1 MGGVAM
7 SKLGDIAA
15 TDFAIQIAGWA
26 AASALHT
33 EKFYDATG
41 ALTYWTVML
50 KAYSYANRSQQRVA
64 GGSSADSSTAGAT
77 GGASVRQ
84 KVVTSMVLAWSL
96 RLGLFLAARGWKYGD
111 SRFDKV
117 KHQPKNFL
125 IFWLLQG
132 FWCFLTP
139 LPAYLL
145 LSKKSRD
152 TAPLGLTDY
161 AAWLGWAVGF
171 AAETIADH
179 QKSAFKETGDTGFM
193 QSGIWR
199 YSQHPNYFGEILL
212 WMSLCVTCNNGIEGL
227 PAKLA
232 SLASPSFVSYLLM
245 CVSGVPLLQK
255 AAMKKYGGDPAFLA
269 YRARTSLVVPLP
281 NRAA

>member
-1 MGGVAM
+1 M

-15 TDFAIQIAGWA
+15 TDMAIQVAGWA
-26 AASALHT
+26 VSSSLHT

-41 ALTYWTVML
+41 AFTYWTVML
-50 KAYSYANRSQQRVA
+50 KAYSYANRSNKSVTD
-64 GGSSADSSTAGAT
+64 GSASADGSPANST

-96 RLGLFLAARGWKYGD
+96 RLGLFLAVRGWKYGD

-125 IFWLLQG
+125 AFWLVQG
-132 FWCFLTP
+132 FWCLLTP

-161 AAWLGWAVGF
+161 ASWFGWVVGF
-171 AAETIADH
+171 VTETIADY
-179 QKSAFKETGDTGFM
+179 QKSAFKETGNTGFM
-193 QSGIWR
+193 QSGIWK
-199 YSQHPNYFGEILL
+199 YSQHPNYFGEMLL
-212 WMSLCVTCNNGIEGL
+212 WMSLCVTCNNGIDSWV
-227 PAKLA
+227 AKLA
-232 SLASPSFVSYLLM
+232 SLSSPSFVSYLLM

-255 AAMKKYGGDPAFLA
+255 AAMKKYGKDAAFLA
-269 YRARTSLVVPLP
+269 YRASTSLLVPLP
-281 NRAA
+281 PRAS

>member
-1 MGGVAM
+1 M
-7 SKLGDIAA
+7 SKLCDIAA

-33 EKFYDATG
+33 ERFYDATG

-50 KAYSYANRSQQRVA
+50 KAYSYANRSKQSVTD
-64 GGSSADSSTAGAT
+64 GGSSAGNNPSTGT

-96 RLGLFLAARGWKYGD
+96 RLGLFLALRGWKYGD

-117 KHQPKNFL
+117 KHQPKKFL

-145 LSKKSRD
+145 LAKNSRD
-152 TAPLGLTDY
+152 TAPLGVTDY

-171 AAETIADH
+171 VCETVADY
-179 QKSAFKETGDTGFM
+179 QKSAFKETGNTGFM

-199 YSQHPNYFGEILL
+199 YSQHPNYFGEMLL
-212 WMSLCVTCNNGIEGL
+212 WMSLCVTCNNGIDS
-227 PAKLA
+227 PVAKLA
-232 SLASPSFVSYLLM
+232 SLASPSFVSYLLL

-255 AAMKKYGGDPAFLA
+255 AALKKYGKDAAFLA
-269 YRARTSLVVPLP
+269 YRARTSLLVPMLP
-281 NRAA
+281 RAS